1 MLAGRGDDNRFVGG
15 AQSPGVPACAQ
26 TAPLEPR
33 FQSFNFGAGSFT
45 VMIAGAGIPP
55 VEQGVMLMNLP
66 HIQLSAL
73 PDLDAVTGIF
83 GSIGQH
89 AAGSDDSVV
98 VIMVFLYDILNPGQ
112 LL

>member
-1 MLAGRGDDNRFVGG
+1 
-15 AQSPGVPACAQ
+15 
-26 TAPLEPR
+26 
-33 FQSFNFGAGSFT
+33 
-45 VMIAGAGIPP
+45 MIPGAGIPP
-55 VEQGVMLMNLP
+55 VKQGVMLMNLP